1 MKKFFFLVFTIFQV
15 LLLITAYGIQFFS
28 MKRMGMMRYVLFINK
43 EWQNKYPISLL
54 QYASISILVLLFVAI
69 ILYVKVKRGNYF
81 KSKKFLSMLA
91 IDTILTFSYVIFT
104 LAYSTKSYRSY
115 YFTILIL
122 AVTALIQHIKVIL
135 YLKAS
140 NKSLY

>member
-1 MKKFFFLVFTIFQV
+1 
-15 LLLITAYGIQFFS
+15 
-28 MKRMGMMRYVLFINK
+28 MRYVLFINK

-115 YFTILIL
+115 YFTIIIL
-122 AVTALIQHIKVIL
+122 AVTALIQHIKIIL
-135 YLKAS
+135 YLKAL

>member
-1 MKKFFFLVFTIFQV
+1 MKKFFFLVLTIFQV

-115 YFTILIL
+115 YFTIIIL
-122 AVTALIQHIKVIL
+122 AVTALIQHIKIIL
-135 YLKAS
+135 YLKAL

>member
-28 MKRMGMMRYVLFINK
+28 MKKMGMMRYVLFINK

-104 LAYSTKSYRSY
+104 LSYSTKSYRSY
-115 YFTILIL
+115 YFTIIIF
-122 AVTALIQHIKVIL
+122 AVTALIQHIKIIL
-135 YLKAS
+135 YLKGL
-140 NKSLY
+140 NKSLH